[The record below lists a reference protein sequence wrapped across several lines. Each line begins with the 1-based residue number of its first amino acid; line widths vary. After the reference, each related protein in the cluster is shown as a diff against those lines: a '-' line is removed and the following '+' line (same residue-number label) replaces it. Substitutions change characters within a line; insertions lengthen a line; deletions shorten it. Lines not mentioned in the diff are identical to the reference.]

1 MAKILMQGNLGFL
14 AITQDVEHKIA
25 LMASCDAG

>member
-1 MAKILMQGNLGFL
+1 MAKIPMQGDLGFL

-25 LMASCDAG
+25 LMAGFDVG